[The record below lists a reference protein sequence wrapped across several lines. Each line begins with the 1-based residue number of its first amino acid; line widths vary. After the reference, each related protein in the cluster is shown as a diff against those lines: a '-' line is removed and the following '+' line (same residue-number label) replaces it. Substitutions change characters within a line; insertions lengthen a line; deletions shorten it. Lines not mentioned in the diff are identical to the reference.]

1 MYLRWMIRKDANNV
15 DFGIWKHIPAS
26 ELSIPLD
33 VHTAN
38 ISRKL
43 GLITRTQTDGKA
55 LEELMGHLRSFDPVD
70 PAKYDYALFGLGAI
84 EKF

>member
-1 MYLRWMIRKDANNV
+1 M
-15 DFGIWKHIPAS
+15 
-26 ELSIPLD
+26 
-33 VHTAN
+33 HTAN

-55 LEELMGHLRSFDPVD
+55 LEELMGYLRSFDPVD

>member
-1 MYLRWMIRKDANNV
+1 PKLYI
-15 DFGIWKHIPAS
+15 
-26 ELSIPLD
+26 ELSIPLV
-33 VHTAN
+33 VHTAK

-43 GLITRTQTDGKA
+43 GLITRNQTDGKA
-55 LEELMGHLRSFDPVD
+55 LEELMGHLRSFDPND

>member
-1 MYLRWMIRKDANNV
+1 M
-15 DFGIWKHIPAS
+15 
-26 ELSIPLD
+26 
-33 VHTAN
+33 HTAN

-43 GLITRTQTDGKA
+43 GVITITQTDGKA
-55 LEELMGHLRSFDPVD
+55 LEELMGHLRNFDPND